1 MWKVFPMAVAVMLT
15 TTAIR
20 AQETPDAAVVQSGRA
35 LFATYC
41 ASCHGIGARGNGP
54 AAEELRRRPADLT
67 QFAKR
72 NGGVFNGARIHNIVD
87 GRAVK
92 AHGTMEMPVWGDA
105 FKWREGLPEDAITA
119 RIEAL
124 VRYRPPPCPASA
136 GHGPSRLLREPA
148 PMPLGASTSF
158 SPW

>member
-1 MWKVFPMAVAVMLT
+1 MSKVF
-15 TTAIR
+15 TTALAVVLATSVGAR
-20 AQETPDAAVVQSGRA
+20 AQRPSDAANVQSGRD

-41 ASCHGIGARGNGP
+41 ASCHGVSGRGNGP

-67 QFAKR
+67 QLAKR
-72 NGGVFNGARIHNIVD
+72 NGGIFNGARVHSIVD

-105 FKWREGLPEDAITA
+105 FKWREGLPEDGIKV

-124 VRYRPPPCPASA
+124 VRYLESIQERVS
-136 GHGPSRLLREPA
+136 H
-148 PMPLGASTSF
+148 
-158 SPW
+158 

>member
-1 MWKVFPMAVAVMLT
+1 MWKSLPAVLALLLT
-15 TTAIR
+15 TTVMTR
-20 AQETPDAAVVQSGRA
+20 AQRAPDTPLVEGRD

-41 ASCHGIGARGNGP
+41 ASCHGVTGQGNGP

-72 NGGVFNGARIHNIVD
+72 NGGIFNGARIHSIVD

-92 AHGTMEMPVWGDA
+92 AHGTMEMPVWGDG

-124 VRYRPPPCPASA
+124 VRYLESIQERPS
-136 GHGPSRLLREPA
+136 H
-148 PMPLGASTSF
+148 
-158 SPW
+158 

>member
-1 MWKVFPMAVAVMLT
+1 MWKLFPAALT
-15 TTAIR
+15 VVLATSVGVR
-20 AQETPDAAVVQSGRA
+20 AQRPSDTDVVRSGRD

-41 ASCHGIGARGNGP
+41 ASCHGVSGRGNGP

-67 QFAKR
+67 QYAKQ
-72 NGGVFNGARIHNIVD
+72 NGGIFNDARIHSIVD

-105 FKWREGLPEDAITA
+105 FKWREGLPEDAIKA

-124 VRYRPPPCPASA
+124 VRYLETIQERP
-136 GHGPSRLLREPA
+136 GH
-148 PMPLGASTSF
+148 
-158 SPW
+158 

>member
-1 MWKVFPMAVAVMLT
+1 MAVALVLT
-15 TTAIR
+15 TTVMR
-20 AQETPDAAVVQSGRA
+20 GQGTPDTAVVQAGRD

-41 ASCHGIGARGNGP
+41 ASCHGISGRGNGP

-72 NGGVFNGARIHNIVD
+72 NGGIFNGARIHGIVD

-105 FKWREGLPEDAITA
+105 FKWREGLPEDGIKV
-119 RIEAL
+119 RIGAL
-124 VRYRPPPCPASA
+124 VRYLESIQERVS
-136 GHGPSRLLREPA
+136 H
-148 PMPLGASTSF
+148 
-158 SPW
+158 

>member
-1 MWKVFPMAVAVMLT
+1 MWKAFPIALAVMLAT
-15 TTAIR
+15 TPMR
-20 AQETPDAAVVQSGRA
+20 AQETPDAAVVQGGRM

-41 ASCHGIGARGNGP
+41 ASCHGIGGRGNGP

-72 NGGVFNGARIHNIVD
+72 NGGVFNGVRIHTIVD

-105 FKWREGLPEDAITA
+105 FKWREGLPEEGIKV
-119 RIEAL
+119 RIDAL
-124 VRYRPPPCPASA
+124 VRYLESIQERAS
-136 GHGPSRLLREPA
+136 H
-148 PMPLGASTSF
+148 
-158 SPW
+158 

>member
-15 TTAIR
+15 TTAVR

-35 LFATYC
+35 LFSTYC
-41 ASCHGIGARGNGP
+41 ASCHGIGGRGNGP

-67 QFAKR
+67 QFAKH
-72 NGGVFNGARIHNIVD
+72 NGGVFNAARIHSIVD

-105 FKWREGLPEDAITA
+105 FKWREGLPEDGIKV
-119 RIEAL
+119 RIDAL
-124 VRYRPPPCPASA
+124 VRYLESIQERAS
-136 GHGPSRLLREPA
+136 H
-148 PMPLGASTSF
+148 
-158 SPW
+158 

>member
-1 MWKVFPMAVAVMLT
+1 MGKVFAMAVALVLT
-15 TTAIR
+15 TTVMR
-20 AQETPDAAVVQSGRA
+20 AQRTPDTAVAQSGRD

-41 ASCHGIGARGNGP
+41 ASCHGIGGRGDGP

-72 NGGVFNGARIHNIVD
+72 NGGVFNGARIHSIVD

-105 FKWREGLPEDAITA
+105 FKWRDGLPEGGITI
-119 RIEAL
+119 RIDAL
-124 VRYRPPPCPASA
+124 VRYLESIQERVS
-136 GHGPSRLLREPA
+136 H
-148 PMPLGASTSF
+148 
-158 SPW
+158 

>member
-1 MWKVFPMAVAVMLT
+1 MWKLFPTALAVVLATSVGM
-15 TTAIR
+15 R
-20 AQETPDAAVVQSGRA
+20 AQRPSDTDVVQSGRD

-41 ASCHGIGARGNGP
+41 ASCHGVSGRGNGP

-67 QFAKR
+67 QFAKQ
-72 NGGVFNGARIHNIVD
+72 NGGIFNAARMHSIVD

-105 FKWREGLPEDAITA
+105 FKWREGLPEAAIKA

-124 VRYRPPPCPASA
+124 VRYLETIQERP
-136 GHGPSRLLREPA
+136 GH
-148 PMPLGASTSF
+148 
-158 SPW
+158 

>member
-1 MWKVFPMAVAVMLT
+1 MWKLLPTALALVLS
-15 TTAIR
+15 TTAMVR
-20 AQETPDAAVVQSGRA
+20 AQRISDTEVVDGGRH

-41 ASCHGIGARGNGP
+41 ASCHGITGRGNGP

-72 NGGVFNGARIHNIVD
+72 NGGVFNGARIHSIVD

-105 FKWREGLPEDAITA
+105 FKWREGLPEDAIKA

-124 VRYRPPPCPASA
+124 VRYLETIQERPS
-136 GHGPSRLLREPA
+136 H
-148 PMPLGASTSF
+148 
-158 SPW
+158 

>member
-1 MWKVFPMAVAVMLT
+1 MWKGLATALAVMAAT
-15 TTAIR
+15 TVTTR
-20 AQETPDAAVVQSGRA
+20 AQQPTATGVVDSGRK

-41 ASCHGIGARGNGP
+41 ASCHGVTGRGNGP

-72 NGGVFNGARIHNIVD
+72 NGGVFNAARVQTIVD

-105 FKWREGLPEDAITA
+105 FKWREGLPEDAIKN

-124 VRYRPPPCPASA
+124 VRYLESIQERAS
-136 GHGPSRLLREPA
+136 H
-148 PMPLGASTSF
+148 
-158 SPW
+158 

>member
-1 MWKVFPMAVAVMLT
+1 MWKMLPAALALVLAT
-15 TTAIR
+15 AAIR
-20 AQETPDAAVVQSGRA
+20 AQRTPDTAVVESGRN

-41 ASCHGIGARGNGP
+41 ASCHGISGRGNGP

-67 QFAKR
+67 QYAKQ
-72 NGGVFNGARIHNIVD
+72 NGGIFNGARIHSIVD

-105 FKWREGLPEDAITA
+105 FKWREGLPEDAITV

-124 VRYRPPPCPASA
+124 VRYLETIQERP
-136 GHGPSRLLREPA
+136 GH
-148 PMPLGASTSF
+148 
-158 SPW
+158 